1 MPERDGK
8 RRDLHNRFPATVI
21 IDSMEIRLINKNYL
35 LYYKCTYNVWSC
47 THYKTTFTSI
57 CVYQKEIDIQE
68 TYIDIEIHNNENN
81 ERIITTTKL
90 YKN

>member
-1 MPERDGK
+1 MYD
-8 RRDLHNRFPATVI
+8 HVHI
-21 IDSMEIRLINKNYL
+21 I
-35 LYYKCTYNVWSC
+35 
-47 THYKTTFTSI
+47 YKTTFTYI

>member
-1 MPERDGK
+1 MIMYT
-8 RRDLHNRFPATVI
+8 L
-21 IDSMEIRLINKNYL
+21 
-35 LYYKCTYNVWSC
+35 
-47 THYKTTFTSI
+47 YKTTFTYI